1 MFIEKLA
8 DINRP
13 SVVGKK
19 YFGGSVNELHTK
31 MAQIYEIFIRRRCS
45 VSGGGLEWRQ
55 VCR

>member
-1 MFIEKLA
+1 MLIEKLA
-8 DINRP
+8 AINRP

-19 YFGGSVNELHTK
+19 TSGGGINKLHTN

-55 VCR
+55 VCL

>member
-8 DINRP
+8 ANNQP
-13 SVVGKK
+13 SVVGKNTS
-19 YFGGSVNELHTK
+19 GGGINKLHTN
-31 MAQIYEIFIRRRCS
+31 MAQIYKIFISRRCS